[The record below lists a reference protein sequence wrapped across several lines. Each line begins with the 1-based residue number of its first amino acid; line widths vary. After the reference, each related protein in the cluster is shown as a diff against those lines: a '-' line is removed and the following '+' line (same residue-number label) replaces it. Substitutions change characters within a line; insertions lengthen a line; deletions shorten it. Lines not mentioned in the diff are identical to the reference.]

1 MAIPIGTTYRQ
12 LTFLARW
19 SLAGVAILALVA
31 WWWPGFHTWASMTG
45 GLLAVW
51 GLWTFARTVRGDRS
65 IPGHPI
71 HLAILVPVLILA
83 FHATRDGL
91 LQSPPPRALAGAMD
105 ISVVV
110 HLSLL
115 SLGVLLSQSL
125 LTGAGDAPRFQAM
138 VGMAMMLGADLAAAT
153 PQTGPAR
160 PGMAMLGLAGVLVW
174 LAPLW
179 PFRPPEVCHPHKT
192 PSEHPLVRKMT
203 IAGWAAVAL
212 LQVAVLVAL
221 QPSATIFGG
230 SILAGV
236 LLLAGGLLHVRR
248 GKYFAAGG
256 AMLLVVGAGAAIAR
270 PALPTFRHV
279 LAGPLG
285 QGEGALRHVEAADPG
300 LIVLGSMVGWG
311 GLMWL
316 LGGVVVCM
324 VLMLGTVRREAP
336 GRQAS
341 AVLWTAATMVGTAAL
356 LSPGGLFL
364 PGITMGAALLWGL
377 LPSMAD
383 RKPRNRSGWWMIA
396 WLGGILVLIGLLPSA
411 GLVIWMMES
420 LYIGDKL
427 LHAIMGGLLTMLL
440 AWLAGSRSV
449 WWGLVGIASG
459 MAVGAAGEALQG
471 SLSPRGAEVEDA
483 IAHAGGGAC
492 VLPVYLLCIGSRWA
506 ESRQAQRRENT
517 PGGYG
522 RIPGT

>member
-12 LTFLARW
+12 LNSLARW

-31 WWWPGFHTWASMTG
+31 WWWPGFRTWASLTG

-51 GLWTFARTVRGDRS
+51 ALWTFAKTVRGDRTV
-65 IPGHPI
+65 PGHPI
-71 HLAILVPVLILA
+71 HLAILVPVGILA
-83 FHATRDGL
+83 FHATQEGL
-91 LQSPPPRALAGAMD
+91 LQRAAIGASAGAMD

-125 LTGAGDAPRFQAM
+125 LTGAADAPRFQAI
-138 VGMAMMLGADLAAAT
+138 VGMAMMLGADLAIAT

-179 PFRPPEVCHPHKT
+179 PLRPQDIRHPHER
-192 PSEHPLVRKMT
+192 PSEPPVLGKLAL
-203 IAGWAAVAL
+203 AGWVVVAAG
-212 LQVAVLVAL
+212 QVVVLAGV

-230 SILAGV
+230 ALLAGV
-236 LLLAGGLLHVRR
+236 LLLAGLLLHHRR
-248 GKYFAAGG
+248 GKYLMAGG
-256 AMLLVVGAGAAIAR
+256 AMLLLVGAGAAVVG
-270 PALPTFRHV
+270 PELPTFRHV

-285 QGEGALRHVEAADPG
+285 MGEGTLGQVEAADPG

-316 LGGVVVCM
+316 LAGVVVCM

-364 PGITMGAALLWGL
+364 PGITMGVALLWGL
-377 LPSMAD
+377 LPSLAD
-383 RKPRNRSGWWMIA
+383 RKPRNRSGWWMMA
-396 WLGGILVLIGLLPSA
+396 WLGG
-411 GLVIWMMES
+411 
-420 LYIGDKL
+420 
-427 LHAIMGGLLTMLL
+427 
-440 AWLAGSRSV
+440 
-449 WWGLVGIASG
+449 
-459 MAVGAAGEALQG
+459 
-471 SLSPRGAEVEDA
+471 
-483 IAHAGGGAC
+483 
-492 VLPVYLLCIGSRWA
+492 
-506 ESRQAQRRENT
+506 
-517 PGGYG
+517 
-522 RIPGT
+522 